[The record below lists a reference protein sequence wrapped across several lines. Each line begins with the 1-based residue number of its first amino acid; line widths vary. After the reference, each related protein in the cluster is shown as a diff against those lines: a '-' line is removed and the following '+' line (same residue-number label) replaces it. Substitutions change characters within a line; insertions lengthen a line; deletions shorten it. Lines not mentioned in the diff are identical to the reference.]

1 MPTRMVARLVC
12 LTRFGSTAAIWVAIA
27 MAVSSNAADETT
39 RLTITWS
46 KQADLALR
54 SYLGAH
60 GMKKGDISK
69 FIEEAV
75 RWRIFHQTVG
85 EAREAFYV
93 DHRSYF
99 PAQK

>member
-1 MPTRMVARLVC
+1 MTKD
-12 LTRFGSTAAIWVAIA
+12 AIP
-27 MAVSSNAADETT
+27 DETT

-46 KQADLALR
+46 KQADVALR

-75 RWRIFHQTVG
+75 RWRIFHQTVQQ
-85 EAREAFYV
+85 
-93 DHRSYF
+93 
-99 PAQK
+99 AQIFC

>member
-1 MPTRMVARLVC
+1 MTKE
-12 LTRFGSTAAIWVAIA
+12 AAT
-27 MAVSSNAADETT
+27 NGTT

-46 KQADLALR
+46 KEADLALR

-75 RWRIFHQTVG
+75 RWRIFHQTVQHTRKAFADVDPG
-85 EAREAFYV
+85 TLQKMIDEAVDEVRAKRYREHAK
-93 DHRSYF
+93 RR
-99 PAQK
+99 